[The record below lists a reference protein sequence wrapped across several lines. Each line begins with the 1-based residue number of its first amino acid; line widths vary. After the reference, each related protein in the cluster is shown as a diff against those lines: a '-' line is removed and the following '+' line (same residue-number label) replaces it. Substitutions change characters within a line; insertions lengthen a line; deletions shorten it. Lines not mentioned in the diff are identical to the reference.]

1 MPIQEKRTEEDILRN
16 YMNMTDYAYHH
27 CDLGMLDIDYIDFQ
41 EDERLDIAA
50 DHMLHDQKD
59 MVMAD
64 YEKDL
69 ATFLEGYEHMETDL
83 PQKEGFNR
91 FFLPAPG
98 FCDQWHA
105 WDACYKGY
113 LLRYILR
120 WSKREN
126 SLVTYGLVLE
136 QGPMAV
142 RVTKAFIDPMD
153 DESVPEE
160 HRGESVFGLKVNGYF
175 SWVSKKEAKE

>member
-1 MPIQEKRTEEDILRN
+1 MPIQQKRTEEDILRN

-27 CDLGMLDIDYIDFQ
+27 CDLSMLDIDYIDFP
-41 EDERLDIAA
+41 EDERLDMAA
-50 DHMLHDQKD
+50 DHMLNDQRD
-59 MVMAD
+59 MIKAD

-69 ATFLEGYEHMETDL
+69 TEFLNGYAHLETAL
-83 PQKEGFNR
+83 SQKEGFDR

-98 FCDQWHA
+98 FCDNWHA

-142 RVTKAFIDPMD
+142 RVTKATIDPMD

-160 HRGESVFGLKVNGYF
+160 LRGRATFAMKVNGYF
-175 SWVSKKEAKE
+175 TWVSKEEQR